1 MDSSPRQDNCEKAN
15 RSKRRCR
22 WILGI
27 LVLFCFIFAGHYFQ
41 WSAFRHSALLSFNF
55 QRQEPKGITGATT
68 LKPTSITSTLNPP
81 SNTTTPHPPSNTT
94 TPHPPSNTTT
104 LNPPSNTIVLLWYWP
119 FEESSSL
126 DDNFCI
132 DHYGIPNCVLVTD
145 HSWFPK
151 ADLIVFH
158 NRELVNGQR
167 RLPLDLPRPEKQRW
181 IWLSL
186 ESPPYN
192 GNMRPLAGRFNYTMS
207 YRRDSDI
214 YTPYGHLVPSQAPN
228 GTTVDDFIPKG
239 KTSLA
244 CWIVSN
250 YNGGHERTAV
260 YNRLKNIIPV
270 DVYGGAVNKR
280 LSSENLIP
288 TVSRYYFYLS
298 FENSIFRDYIT
309 EKVWRN
315 AFAGGAVPV
324 VLGPPREQYE
334 AVMPKDSFIHV
345 NDFSSVEEL
354 GHFLK
359 TLAEDKERYATYF
372 NWRLNSTFSFFTDWR
387 EELCKIC
394 PQVRSLQR
402 QKVYDDLHGW
412 DWQ

>member
-1 MDSSPRQDNCEKAN
+1 MDFC
-15 RSKRRCR
+15 CHR
-22 WILGI
+22 WTL
-27 LVLFCFIFAGHYFQ
+27 LAASLACLTLFGSLLNQ
-41 WSAFRHSALLSFNF
+41 WPSLRKMSLRPAL
-55 QRQEPKGITGATT
+55 QVI
-68 LKPTSITSTLNPP
+68 I
-81 SNTTTPHPPSNTT
+81 NTT
-94 TPHPPSNTTT
+94 
-104 LNPPSNTIVLLWYWP
+104 NTIVLVWYWP
-119 FEESSSL
+119 FASSSSVQG
-126 DDNFCI
+126 NVCSERF
-132 DHYGIPNCVLVTD
+132 GIPNCILVD
-145 HSWFPK
+145 DQSFFSQ
-151 ADLIVFH
+151 ADFVIFH
-158 NRELVNGQR
+158 NRELIEGKQ

-181 IWLSL
+181 VWLSL

-250 YNGGHERTAV
+250 YNGRHERTAV

-359 TLAEDKERYATYF
+359 TLAEDKKRYATYF